1 MFTTFAT
8 VMIADGSGILV
19 TLLGYGQTFFAA
31 IIVLGVLIFVH
42 EFGHFIVAKKLGV
55 GVEKFSLGF
64 GPKLFGKQIGDTEY
78 LLSAIPLGGYV
89 KLTGEDPEDE
99 CENKEHSFTEASV
112 WRRLAIV
119 SAGPVFNILF
129 AVLIFTIVFMVGV
142 PALSSVIENV
152 IEGSPAM
159 KAGLQAGDKI
169 LSIDG
174 KKVRL
179 RSEVSEIVHNS
190 LDKELLFK
198 VDRNDQIL
206 TFYVNTESRKSK
218 NLFGEEIT
226 IAFVGINYIPSIVGK
241 VRDNSPAMK
250 AKLQGGDKILAIDGK
265 RISLWDDLREIVHN
279 SPDKELTFK
288 IDRNGQQFKVNITP
302 ESHQTKNSLGQKVK
316 IGLIGIEPTFNNPES
331 NFVKGRYNPVIAVY
345 KGFQETWRITYLT
358 VVAIKKLFQRVIPA
372 DTIGGP
378 IMILQT
384 AGEQAKIGILNLVFF
399 VALLSINLG
408 ILNLLPIPI
417 LDGGHILFFLIEI
430 VIGKPVSGKKREI
443 AQQVGMALLLLLM
456 AFAFYNDIDRIFR
469 K

>member
-1 MFTTFAT
+1 MTTAMF
-8 VMIADGSGILV
+8 ADGSGIL
-19 TLLGYGQTFFAA
+19 TMLMGYGQTIFAA
-31 IIVLGVLIFVH
+31 VIVLGALIFVH
-42 EFGHFIVAKKLGV
+42 ELGHFLVAKKMGV

-64 GPKLFGKQIGDTEY
+64 GPKIFGRQMGDTEY

-89 KLTGEDPEDE
+89 KMTGEDPEEE

-119 SAGPVFNILF
+119 FAGPIFNILF
-129 AVLIFTIVFMVGV
+129 AVLIFTIVYMVGV
-142 PALSSVIENV
+142 PARSSVIENV

-169 LSIDG
+169 LAIDG
-174 KKVRL
+174 KKVRI
-179 RSEVSEIVHNS
+179 RGEVSKIIHNS

-226 IAFVGINYIPSIVGK
+226 IAFVGINYIPSIIGK
-241 VRDNSPAMK
+241 VRDSSPAMK
-250 AKLQGGDKILAIDGK
+250 AELQAGDKILAIDGK
-265 RISLWDDLREIVHN
+265 RISLWNDLREIVHN
-279 SPDKELTFK
+279 SPDKELMFE
-288 IDRNGQQFKVNITP
+288 IERNGRKFEVNITP
-302 ESHQTKNSLGQKVK
+302 ESSQAKNSLGQKVK
-316 IGLIGIEPTFNNPES
+316 IGLIGIEATFNNPAA
-331 NFVKGRYNPVIAVY
+331 NFIKERYNPVIAVY

-358 VVAIKKLFQRVIPA
+358 VVAIKKLFQQKIPA

-378 IMILQT
+378 ILIFQM
-384 AGEQAKIGILNLVFF
+384 AGEQAKAGILNLVFF

-417 LDGGHILFFLIEI
+417 LDGGHIVFFLIEA
-430 VIGKPVSGKKREI
+430 VIGKPVTGKMREI
-443 AQQVGMALLLLLM
+443 AQQVGIAMLVSLM
-456 AFAFYNDIDRIFR
+456 VFAFYNDIMRIFFN
-469 K
+469 